1 MTPTGLARATRL
13 AQAPGRRRPLRPA
26 SGAASVWLPPD
37 VLQGRLTVA
46 DSDLDRGLFVRA
58 GSGSG
63 KSVFLGRIVC
73 FQYFLRGI
81 PQVII
86 DPMGALA
93 ENLFLQVALLPIEV
107 RERLWPRLIYVDMS
121 GRGDRVVPFPLLFRM
136 PGESLTDV
144 ADRFLEALRKI
155 DPHLQGASIQGWNA
169 LVRIGRPVLMVLAA
183 LDKPVSVAEDLLRRP
198 EFWLDELN
206 EIAAREPELQP
217 AVAYLRDEY
226 ASLRQGER
234 ETLARSLL
242 VKIAP
247 FALDPV
253 LRDMF
258 CSTWPGVD
266 LARVAEERQTVV
278 IDLRDETNVERRRFK
293 TRWIYEWF
301 LAYVKQR
308 APGHPTPF
316 GFTIDELTELTNQV
330 SLGQDLFARDI
341 DALVNFHGR
350 NRNLFLAFATQEM
363 FALSPETQKTLLTMG
378 TQVHGLT
385 ADMESAK
392 QLAEQFFALD
402 PYRVKRIENV
412 WGSGG
417 LGGSVVVEEREAFM
431 PVDEQV
437 LLAAQELL
445 ALRPFEFLVKK
456 RHGRRLTKISAR
468 AFVDGWWPSDHPE
481 ALAYI
486 RHHLCRRVGIP
497 RGDLVDADSLPPKTY
512 PALGTMGATIH
523 DASDDTTYITDT
535 QGDAEDWATPPLW

>member
-1 MTPTGLARATRL
+1 MTDLALAEASSTAAPARESSPATPSSGL
-13 AQAPGRRRPLRPA
+13 PGL
-26 SGAASVWLPPD
+26 WLPPD
-37 VLQGRLTVA
+37 LLKGRLTVSDA
-46 DSDLDRGLFVRA
+46 DRDRGLFVRA

-73 FQYFLRGI
+73 FQDFLRGI

-93 ENLFLQVALLPIEV
+93 ENLFLQIALLPIEV

-121 GRGDRVVPFPLLFRM
+121 GGGDRVVPFPLLFQM

-169 LVRIGRPVLMVLAA
+169 LVRVGRPALMALAA
-183 LDKPVSVAEDLLRRP
+183 LGKPISAAADLLRRP
-198 EFWLDELN
+198 ESWFEALDE
-206 EIAAREPELQP
+206 AAAHAPELHP
-217 AVAYLRDEY
+217 ALAYLRDEY
-226 ASLRQGER
+226 APLRSGER
-234 ETLARSLL
+234 LTLAGSFL

-247 FALDPV
+247 FTLDPV

-258 CSTWPGVD
+258 CTTRPGID
-266 LARVAEERQTVV
+266 LTEVSAGRKTVV
-278 IDLRDETNVERRRFK
+278 LDLRDETNVERRRFK

-308 APGHPTPF
+308 APGQHMPF

-350 NRNLFLAFATQEM
+350 NRKLFLAFATQEM

-392 QLAEQFFALD
+392 LLAEQFFALD
-402 PYRVKRIENV
+402 PYRVKRVENI
-412 WGSGG
+412 W
-417 LGGSVVVEEREAFM
+417 GGSLGVSIVVEEREAFM
-431 PVDEQV
+431 PVDEQI

-456 RHGRRLTKISAR
+456 RHGRRLAKISAR
-468 AFVDGWWPSDHPE
+468 ALVDGRWPSDHPE
-481 ALAYI
+481 AMAYI
-486 RHHLCRRVGIP
+486 RHHLSRRAGVP
-497 RGDLVDADSLPPKTY
+497 REALAGADSLLPTTHD
-512 PALGTMGATIH
+512 ALGTMGSTIH
-523 DASDDTTYITDT
+523 DASDDTVYITDDRD
-535 QGDAEDWATPPLW
+535 DAEDWATPPLW

>member
-1 MTPTGLARATRL
+1 M
-13 AQAPGRRRPLRPA
+13 PGRSAATAPRVA
-26 SGAASVWLPPD
+26 SIWLPPH
-37 VLQGRLTVA
+37 VLQGRLTIA

-73 FQYFLRGI
+73 FQHFLRGI

-93 ENLFLQVALLPIEV
+93 ENLFLQIALLPIEV
-107 RERLWPRLIYVDMS
+107 RERLWPRLVYVDMS
-121 GRGDRVVPFPLLFRM
+121 GRGDRVVPFPLLVRR

-169 LVRIGRPVLMVLAA
+169 LVRIGRPVLMILAA
-183 LDKPVSVAEDLLRRP
+183 LERPLPVAEDILRRP
-198 EFWLDELN
+198 EFWLDSLAE
-206 EIAAREPELQP
+206 AAVGHPELEP
-217 AVAYLRDEY
+217 AIAYLRDEY
-226 ASLRQGER
+226 APLRPGER
-234 ETLARSLL
+234 LALARSLL

-258 CSTWPGVD
+258 CTTIAGID
-266 LARVAEERQTVV
+266 LDQVAEEQKTVI
-278 IDLRDETNVERRRFK
+278 IDLRNEANVERRRFK

-308 APGHPTPF
+308 APGHPIPF
-316 GFTIDELTELTNQV
+316 AFTIDELTELTNQV

-341 DALVNFHGR
+341 DTLVNFHGR
-350 NRNLFLAFATQEM
+350 NRKLYLAFATQEM

-456 RHGRRLTKISAR
+456 RHGRRLAKLSAQ
-468 AFVDGWWPSDHPE
+468 ALVEGWWPSDHPE

-486 RHHLCRRVGIP
+486 RDQLSLRAGVP
-497 RGDLVDADSLPPKTY
+497 RADLSGTGSLLPTTY
-512 PALGTMGATIH
+512 RTLGTMGATIH
-523 DASDDTTYITDT
+523 DANNDTSYIAVTEDDAD
-535 QGDAEDWATPPLW
+535 DWATSPLW

>member
-1 MTPTGLARATRL
+1 MTSSRIAGQSRHAQPPSLAE
-13 AQAPGRRRPLRPA
+13 PGEGGREVPGVRPR
-26 SGAASVWLPPD
+26 PD
-37 VLQGRLTVA
+37 VLQAVFSIDHR
-46 DSDLDRGLFVRA
+46 DLDRGLFVRA

-73 FQYFLRGI
+73 FQHLLRGI

-93 ENLFLQVALLPIEV
+93 QNLFLQVALLPIEE
-107 RERLWPRLIYVDMS
+107 RERLWPRLTYVEMS
-121 GRGDRVVPFPLLFRM
+121 GRGDRVVPFPLLRRG

-169 LVRIGRPVLMVLAA
+169 LVRIGRPILMILAA
-183 LDKPVSVAEDLLRRP
+183 LERPLPVAEDILRQP
-198 EFWLDELN
+198 KSWLDTLAD
-206 EIAAREPELQP
+206 AAVRHPELEP

-226 ASLRQGER
+226 APLNPSER
-234 ETLARSLL
+234 LALARSLL

-258 CSTWPGVD
+258 CTTIAGID
-266 LARVAEERQTVV
+266 LEQVAKEQKTVV
-278 IDLRDETNVERRRFK
+278 IDLRDEMNVERRRFK
-293 TRWIYEWF
+293 TRWIYEWL

-308 APGHPTPF
+308 APGHAMPF
-316 GFTIDELTELTNQV
+316 AFTIDELTELTNQV

-341 DALVNFHGR
+341 DTLVNFHGR
-350 NRNLFLAFATQEM
+350 NRKLYLAFATQEM

-392 QLAEQFFALD
+392 QLAEQFFPLD

-412 WGSGG
+412 WGSSGY
-417 LGGSVVVEEREAFM
+417 GSEVVEEREAFM

-456 RHGRRLTKISAR
+456 RRGRRLAKVSAR
-468 AFVDGWWPSDHPE
+468 ALVEGWWPSDHPE

-486 RHHLCRRVGIP
+486 RHQLQRRSGIARSDLAASQALP
-497 RGDLVDADSLPPKTY
+497 PVDARGPDTMRDNTYDPTRKGTTNEDVGDL
-512 PALGTMGATIH
+512 
-523 DASDDTTYITDT
+523 
-535 QGDAEDWATPPLW
+535 EDWTTVPPW

>member
-1 MTPTGLARATRL
+1 MISPGLAL
-13 AQAPGRRRPLRPA
+13 ADQPMKHAKPMKLALPHPEVASLWVRPE
-26 SGAASVWLPPD
+26 
-37 VLQGRLTVA
+37 VLEGRLTVV
-46 DSDLDRGLFVRA
+46 DSDRDRGLFVRA

-73 FQYFLRGI
+73 FQDLLRGI
-81 PQVII
+81 PQVIV

-107 RERLWPRLIYVDMS
+107 REQLWPRLIYVDMS
-121 GRGDRVVPFPLLFRM
+121 GRGDRVVQFPLLYRT

-169 LVRIGRPVLMVLAA
+169 LVRIGRPVLMILTA
-183 LDKPVSVAEDLLRRP
+183 LDMPVSAAASVLRQP
-198 EFWLDELN
+198 EIWLERLAG
-206 EIAAREPELQP
+206 AAGRDPELEP

-226 ASLRQGER
+226 APLRPGER
-234 ETLARSLL
+234 LALASSFL
-242 VKIAP
+242 VKMAP
-247 FALDPV
+247 FALDPT

-258 CSTWPGVD
+258 CTTRAGID
-266 LARVAEERQTVV
+266 LGQITAERKTVV
-278 IDLRDETNVERRRFK
+278 IDMRDETNIERRRFK

-301 LAYVKQR
+301 LAYIKTR
-308 APGHPTPF
+308 PPGHPVPF
-316 GFTIDELTELTNQV
+316 GFIIDELTELTNQV

-350 NRNLFLAFATQEM
+350 NRKLYLAFATQEM

-378 TQVHGLT
+378 TQVHGIT

-417 LGGSVVVEEREAFM
+417 YGSVIVEEREAFM
-431 PVDEQV
+431 PLDEQV
-437 LLAAQELL
+437 LLAAQEWM

-456 RHGRRLTKISAR
+456 RHGRRLAKISAWSL
-468 AFVDGWWPSDHPE
+468 VEGWWPSDHPE
-481 ALAYI
+481 ALAHI
-486 RHHLCRRVGIP
+486 RNQLCRRAGVP
-497 RGDLVDADSLPPKTY
+497 RGGQQGVDAVPPTTQY
-512 PALGTMGATIH
+512 GLGTMGATIH
-523 DASDDTTYITDT
+523 ETGGDTAYITAALD
-535 QGDAEDWATPPLW
+535 DSEDWATSPLW